1 MSEGGSGSAAPGRR
15 TDPVSPDP
23 ASVWRDA
30 VAKVLKGRGVE
41 SLVTRT
47 ADGIGIEPLYPAAAA
62 SGPTAGR
69 RPCTILSRLDLDDA
83 ADATNATAI
92 DELENGA
99 DGLVLT
105 FAGAASA
112 RGFGLAADGASL
124 DHALRHV
131 ELDLLP
137 LRLEPA
143 PFAGPEAARLLVG
156 VALTR
161 RLDAAALDLD
171 AGLDP
176 VGDMARTGATRE
188 PWPVLARRTAEAAGE
203 LRGLGL
209 GGPLFRADARPY
221 HEAGAS
227 EAQELAS
234 VLATAVT
241 YLRCLDGAG
250 LPLDDA
256 RRALSFLLVA
266 DVDHVLTLSKF
277 RALRSLWARV
287 EEGCGLDP
295 QPMRLQAETAW
306 RMMARRDPHSN
317 LLRTTLACI
326 GAVLGGADGVTVLP
340 FTAPLGLAGPL
351 SRRLARNTALVLL
364 AEAGLDRVADP
375 AAGSGVVEA
384 LTGSLCREAWTLFQE
399 IEARGGLPTALADG
413 SWPAK
418 IAAKRE
424 RRRLDV
430 REGRRVIVGTTAY
443 RTTGETPQAALVSRP
458 APASPLASGGLPSLR
473 DDDLIEPDGGAA

>member
-1 MSEGGSGSAAPGRR
+1 MTGPVFPAAAAA
-15 TDPVSPDP
+15 T
-23 ASVWRDA
+23 VWREA
-30 VAKVLKGRGVE
+30 VAKVLKGRDVA
-41 SLVTRT
+41 SLVTQT
-47 ADGIGIEPLYPAAAA
+47 DDGIAVEPLYPAAAVA
-62 SGPTAGR
+62 GPTGGR
-69 RPCTILSRLDLDDA
+69 RPCRILSRLDLYDPEHA
-83 ADATNATAI
+83 NATAL
-92 DELENGA
+92 DELGNGA

-105 FAGAASA
+105 FVGAAPS
-112 RGFGLAADGASL
+112 RGFGLVADGTSL
-124 DHALRHV
+124 DHALRGV

-143 PFAGPEAARLLVG
+143 PFAGLEAARLLVD
-156 VALTR
+156 VARTR

-176 VGDMARTGATRE
+176 LGDTARTGTPPE
-188 PWPVLARRTAEAAGE
+188 PWSALERHIAEAVGV

-209 GGPLFRADARPY
+209 EGPLLRADARPY
-221 HEAGAS
+221 HEAGAG

-234 VLATAVT
+234 VLATAVS

-250 LPLDDA
+250 QPLDAA

-266 DVDHVLTLSKF
+266 DADHVLAMSKF
-277 RALRSLWARV
+277 RALRRLWARV
-287 EEGCGLDP
+287 EQSCGVAPRPIHLH
-295 QPMRLQAETAW
+295 AETAW
-306 RMMARRDPHSN
+306 RMMARHDPHSN

-351 SRRLARNTALVLL
+351 SRRLARNTPLVLL

-384 LTGSLCREAWTLFQE
+384 LTEALCREAWTQFQR
-399 IEARGGLPTALADG
+399 IEARGGLPTVLTDG
-413 SWPAK
+413 WWPAE
-418 IAAKRE
+418 IAATRE
-424 RRRLDV
+424 RRRLDL

-443 RTTGETPQAALVSRP
+443 RMSGETPQAALVSCP
-458 APASPLASGGLPSLR
+458 APADAHVVGGLPSLR
-473 DDDLIEPDGGAA
+473 DDEAIEPDGASA

>member
-1 MSEGGSGSAAPGRR
+1 MTELNFPDKTAA
-15 TDPVSPDP
+15 
-23 ASVWRDA
+23 AVWRSA
-30 VAKVLKGRGVE
+30 VARVLKGRDVE
-41 SLVTRT
+41 SLVTHT
-47 ADGIGIEPLYPAAAA
+47 ADGIGIAPLYPAAAVE
-62 SGPTAGR
+62 GPTGGR
-69 RPCTILSRLDLDDA
+69 RPCRILARLDPDEADFANA
-83 ADATNATAI
+83 AAL

-105 FAGAASA
+105 FAGAAPA
-112 RGFGLAADGASL
+112 RGFGLAADGSSL
-124 DHALRHV
+124 DRALRGV

-143 PFAGPEAARLLVG
+143 PFTGLEAARHLVG
-156 VALTR
+156 VARTR
-161 RLDAAALDLD
+161 RLDVAALDLD

-176 VGDMARTGATRE
+176 VGDLARTGATPE
-188 PWPVLARRTAEAAGE
+188 PWPALARRSAEAVEE

-209 GGPLFRADARPY
+209 GGPLLRADSRPY

-250 LPLDDA
+250 LPLDEA
-256 RRALSFLLVA
+256 RRTVSFLLVA
-266 DVDHVLTLSKF
+266 DVDHVSTMSKF
-277 RALRSLWARV
+277 RAVRRLWARI
-287 EEGCGLDP
+287 EESCGLAP
-295 QPMRLQAETAW
+295 RPMPLQAETAW
-306 RMMARRDPHSN
+306 RMMTRRDPHSN
-317 LLRTTLACI
+317 LLRTTLACV

-351 SRRLARNTALVLL
+351 SRRLARNTPLVLL

-384 LTGSLCREAWTLFQE
+384 LTESLCARAWTLFQS
-399 IEARGGLPTALADG
+399 IEAHGGLPTVLADG
-413 SWPAK
+413 SWPAEV
-418 IAAKRE
+418 AATRE
-424 RRRLDV
+424 RRRLDL

-443 RTTGETPQAALVSRP
+443 RMSGETPLAALVSRP
-458 APASPLASGGLPSLR
+458 APASPPTSGGLPSLR
-473 DDDLIEPDGGAA
+473 DDALIEPDGGAAA

>member
-1 MSEGGSGSAAPGRR
+1 MTEPYFPDATAA
-15 TDPVSPDP
+15 
-23 ASVWRDA
+23 AVWRSA
-30 VAKVLKGRGVE
+30 VAKVLKGRDVE
-41 SLVTRT
+41 SLVTQT
-47 ADGIGIEPLYPAAAA
+47 ADGIGIEPLYPAAAVE
-62 SGPTAGR
+62 GPAGGR
-69 RPCTILSRLDLDDA
+69 HPCRIMSRLDLDETDLANA
-83 ADATNATAI
+83 AAL

-105 FAGAASA
+105 FAGAAPA

-124 DHALRHV
+124 DRALRGV

-143 PFAGPEAARLLVG
+143 PFAGLEAARLLVG
-156 VALTR
+156 VARTR

-176 VGDMARTGATRE
+176 VGDLARTGATPEAR
-188 PWPVLARRTAEAAGE
+188 PALAQRFAEAAGE

-209 GGPLFRADARPY
+209 GGPLLRADGRPY

-250 LPLDDA
+250 LPLDEA
-256 RRALSFLLVA
+256 RRAVSFLLVA
-266 DVDHVLTLSKF
+266 DVDHVLTMSKF
-277 RALRSLWARV
+277 RALRRLWARV
-287 EEGCGLDP
+287 EESCGVAP
-295 QPMRLQAETAW
+295 RPIRLHGETAW

-317 LLRTTLACI
+317 LLRTTLACT
-326 GAVLGGADGVTVLP
+326 GAVLGGADSVTVLP

-351 SRRLARNTALVLL
+351 SRRLARNTPLVLL
-364 AEAGLDRVADP
+364 TEAGLDRVADP

-384 LTGSLCREAWTLFQE
+384 LTDALCRDAWTLFQG
-399 IEARGGLPTALADG
+399 IEAQGGLPAVLADN
-413 SWPAK
+413 SWPAE
-418 IAAKRE
+418 IAATRE
-424 RRRLDV
+424 RRRLDL
-430 REGRRVIVGTTAY
+430 RDGRRVIVGTTAY
-443 RTTGETPQAALVSRP
+443 GISGETPQAALVACP
-458 APASPLASGGLPSLR
+458 APASPPAPGGLPSLR
-473 DDDLIEPDGGAA
+473 NDELIEPDGGAV